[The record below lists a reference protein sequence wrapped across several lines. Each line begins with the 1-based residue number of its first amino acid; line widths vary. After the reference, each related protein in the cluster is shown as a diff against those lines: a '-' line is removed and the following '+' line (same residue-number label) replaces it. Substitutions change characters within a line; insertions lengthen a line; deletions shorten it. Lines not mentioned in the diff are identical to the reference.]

1 MEEETNGVE
10 DTLDLL
16 IQQNKQ
22 NFDEL
27 DANFDILIEQ
37 GRDNNTSLD
46 NIFEQNE
53 KVSKL
58 LNQTIKEGIGNLH
71 KVLTKL
77 DSKEQTFLDTSPLVI
92 ELKSSSL
99 KLDNL
104 LKAVRSS
111 EKLSGVLNAIKEEIE
126 ELEKFDF
133 SKLSK
138 ITDKQTSDLLKGTYK
153 ANLDKYKKP
162 EEALAVKFYDKDG
175 ELIEKFGGG
184 GGGYPDV
191 RLKNVAQEAINPATE
206 EKQDAIITA
215 LGAVSIDTTG
225 LATSANQ
232 TSGDQKTKVVDS
244 AGTVQDWAK
253 PEGQEASANSIGVVL
268 STEQEA
274 ILDGIDTQLTEL
286 KAEITPKATLL
297 EVDSGDST
305 IKYIGKAFPG
315 TATSAASWQIKRM
328 TKSATG
334 LVIDFADGSSVAG
347 QVWDDRESLSYS

>member
-1 MEEETNGVE
+1 MEEETNGIE

-37 GRDNNTSLD
+37 GQDNNASLD

-77 DSKEQTFLDTSPLVI
+77 DSKEQGFLDTSPLVI

-133 SKLSK
+133 SKLNK

-175 ELIEKFGGG
+175 ELIDKFGGG

-191 RLKNVAQEAINPATE
+191 RLKNVNQVAINPATE
-206 EKQDAIITA
+206 ETLQEVKTAVEGITF
-215 LGAVSIDTTG
+215 DTSA
-225 LATSANQ
+225 LATELTLN
-232 TSGDQKTKVVDS
+232 
-244 AGTVQDWAK
+244 
-253 PEGQEASANSIGVVL
+253 
-268 STEQEA
+268 
-274 ILDGIDTQLTEL
+274 GIDTQITEI

-305 IKYIGKAFPG
+305 IKYIGKGQPG
-315 TATSAASWQIKRM
+315 SATSAAAWQIQRM

-334 LVIDFADGSSVAG
+334 LVIEFADGNDDFDN
-347 QVWDDRESLSYS
+347 VWNNRESLSYS